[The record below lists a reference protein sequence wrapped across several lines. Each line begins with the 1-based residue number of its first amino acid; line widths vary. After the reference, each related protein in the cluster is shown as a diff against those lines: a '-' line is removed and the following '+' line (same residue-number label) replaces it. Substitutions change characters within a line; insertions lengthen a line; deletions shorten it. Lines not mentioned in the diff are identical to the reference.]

1 MGNRGLS
8 KIQLGGEVTPGTAVP
23 ATTIWRGPFA
33 GLEDVR
39 EVVFPEEDISYL
51 IPPDRSYVP
60 FVEGQI
66 AFPETEATFEQLGYF
81 LQAGVAKVTGVQDGA
96 GTGYVYTWP
105 WPTTSIPTIQT
116 YTIEAGDD
124 EQVEE
129 IAYCFV
135 EEFTLKGAPN
145 EAWKMSGT
153 WRGRQVTPGAFTAG
167 LSVPAVEEILFN
179 RTKLY
184 IDDEGDGF
192 GTTEKAQT
200 LLGAELNVKTGF
212 FARYTGNGELYFT
225 RAAFSKAAVEIT
237 LKVTFEHDGSAVAEK
252 ANWRNQVARLVRLEA
267 LGSALGTPGDETN
280 KRMTLDIAGKW
291 RKVEALDESDGNNI
305 LTAELLCR
313 YNATAAT
320 AGQLVLVNEL
330 AALP

>member
-8 KIQLGGEVTPGTAVP
+8 KIQLGPEVALGQAVA

-81 LQAGVAKVTGVQDGA
+81 LQGGVAKVTGAQDGI

-129 IAYCFV
+129 AEYCFV

-145 EAWKMSGT
+145 EAWKISGT
-153 WRGRQVTPGAFTAG
+153 WRGRQVAASAFTAG

-200 LLGAELNVKTGF
+200 LLGAELSVKTGF
-212 FARYTGNGELYFT
+212 FARYTGNGDLYFT
-225 RAAFSKAAVEIT
+225 RAAFSRGMVEIL
-237 LKVTFEHDGSAVAEK
+237 LKVTFEHDGSAIAEK
-252 ANWRNQVARLVRLEA
+252 ANWRNQEARLVRLESP
-267 LGSALGTPGDETN
+267 GSALGTPGDETTR
-280 KRMTLDIAGKW
+280 RMTLDVAGKW
-291 RKVEALDESDGNNI
+291 RTVEALGESDGNNI

-320 AGQLVLVNEL
+320 AGQLEIVNEL